1 MILCDHYLGGK
12 APPARAWAP
21 PYNRNRFIPMTDR
34 KKLTAALLAGSVWLY
49 GSVGEDAA
57 EIASP
62 TQQEFGDRLIHHE
75 SVRI

>member
-1 MILCDHYLGGK
+1 
-12 APPARAWAP
+12 
-21 PYNRNRFIPMTDR
+21 MTDR

-62 TQQEFGDRLIHHE
+62 TQQEFGDRLFHHE